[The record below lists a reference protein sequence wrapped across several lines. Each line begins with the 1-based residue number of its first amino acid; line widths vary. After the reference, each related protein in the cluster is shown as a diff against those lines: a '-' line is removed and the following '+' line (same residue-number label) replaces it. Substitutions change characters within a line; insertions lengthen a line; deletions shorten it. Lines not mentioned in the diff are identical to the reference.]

1 MVLSLRLF
9 SVESGESKKPDY
21 VVYSEECGY
30 NAHLLPYA
38 TNVGAPSIKTE
49 DVDLWKQ
56 RGVNK
61 VNKQLETKFNELK
74 EEYQRLVDE
83 FRWNELVYTAKFSF
97 EPVIGDTYHLYVGN
111 DGNVFLSLISPNEWN
126 REHIGSF
133 RLDSNQKWIKL

>member
-1 MVLSLRLF
+1 MGN
-9 SVESGESKKPDY
+9 GENKKPDN
-21 VVYSEECGY
+21 VVYSEKDGY
-30 NAHLLPYA
+30 NASLLPYT
-38 TNVGAPSIKTE
+38 TNVGAPAIQTE

-83 FRWNELVYTAKFSF
+83 FRWNELVYTAKFAY
-97 EPVIGDTYHLYVGN
+97 EPIIGETYHLYVGN
-111 DGNVFLSLISPNEWN
+111 DGNVFLSLISPTEWD

-133 RLDSNQKWIKL
+133 RLDSQQKWIKI

>member
-1 MVLSLRLF
+1 MVYN
-9 SVESGESKKPDY
+9 EDD
-21 VVYSEECGY
+21 GY

-38 TNVGAPSIKTE
+38 TNVGAPVIQTD

-83 FRWNELVYTAKFSF
+83 FKWNDLVYKAKFSF
-97 EPVIGDTYHLYVGN
+97 EPVIGETYHLYVGN
-111 DGNVFLSLISPNEWN
+111 DGNIFLSLISPNEWN
-126 REHIGSF
+126 REHFGSF
-133 RLDSNQKWIKL
+133 KLDSNQKWIKL